1 MWRVMC
7 ILLTICL
14 LSAAVSAADEG
25 TRLDLA
31 SVPEDWIL
39 LGEYAAGAGDLQVFS
54 ERLGVTVVV
63 LKNYLFGTPTGGVQ
77 VNLVLTE
84 TEAEAQALEELFL
97 GFHPPEMVGR
107 SGRRVLELV
116 TEQPALAE
124 LAKTALRFDLEG
136 TSGADQAVLREYLK
150 AWSWSVARWEDIAEY
165 LDGELADYRVFLV
178 GETHGAACNQQLE
191 SALLEFLVRQ
201 GGVQNLLLE
210 LSPSL
215 VGFLREYL
223 ETGDQALLD
232 QVFSLVKGT
241 YFFTEENYVHW
252 QKVHDL
258 YQSLPEGKELRL
270 IGLDVEHQ
278 PLLALSYLQRHLDR
292 IDSSILSQSKLG
304 QIDRILRGELS
315 LDYNE
320 ALSFVQDLL
329 LELQQKAV
337 RAELGELAGEFELVL
352 SSLLAGL
359 QLQTFSGLAWDSSR
373 EQAMYENFVRQVSPD
388 DGQKYF
394 GQWGLHHVFQG
405 QVLGVDWLASKIART
420 ERFSDSVFSMVLVYS
435 GGERLSQDGS
445 QTMPLSTY
453 AGSTQVLPELAGGQ
467 PLLAKLD
474 SAGSPF
480 TEELIWKL
488 TEVSPA
494 SGVTTDYFQYLLFIP
509 GAQAS
514 TPLVF

>member
-84 TEAEAQALEELFL
+84 TKAEAQALEELFL
-97 GFHPPEMVGR
+97 GFHPRDG
-107 SGRRVLELV
+107 GAKWAHVLELV

-136 TSGADQAVLREYLK
+136 TSGGSSRSAGVPESLELVRRPLGGYRNTLTVNWQTTGSSWWAKRTGRP
-150 AWSWSVARWEDIAEY
+150 ATSSWSRP
-165 LDGELADYRVFLV
+165 V
-178 GETHGAACNQQLE
+178 G
-191 SALLEFLVRQ
+191 FLVRQ